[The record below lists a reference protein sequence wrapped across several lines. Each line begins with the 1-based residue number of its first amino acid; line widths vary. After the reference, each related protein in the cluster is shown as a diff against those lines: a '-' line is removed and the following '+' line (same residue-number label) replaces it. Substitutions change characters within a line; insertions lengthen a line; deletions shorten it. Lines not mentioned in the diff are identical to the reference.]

1 MDFLLILENYA
12 ELASNFI
19 WGWPIV
25 FFIIMSGII
34 LSFSFSFIQFSG
46 FFSGWKILFEK
57 REKIKTKNISSGTI
71 SPIQAFINALSA
83 SLGNGGLAGMAVGL
97 VAGGPGTVFWVF
109 ILGGISMV
117 LRFAEVYASS
127 VFRDKNEKL
136 QGPLVY
142 IKRLPL
148 GSFWIYLYSIIMLIY
163 IFSAGISM
171 QTNSIGLS
179 LQETFNLSPN
189 IIGLIFATLMT
200 YILLGGSRRIMK
212 LSEYIIPIKV
222 AFFFLGIIILII
234 YHYDKIGTAIR
245 LILNSAFTFKAASG
259 GMIVY
264 TMQQAMI
271 SGFSKALNATEA
283 GLGTASI
290 FFGSTEG
297 KSPFK
302 MSTMSMI
309 TAFISTN
316 LVCAMLIFS
325 VILTGINMEGLTS
338 TKLVIA
344 AFETVFGA
352 LAAPAIT
359 FLTLSFGIGVMVAYT
374 FLGFKMWDFIFGS
387 NFKWLYMILLPFLAY
402 LGSVATVGLIWKSVD
417 LLAGLLILINVSAVL
432 WSLPTLIESFKKDI
446 ENKLN

>member
-12 ELASNFI
+12 EVISNFI

-25 FFIIMSGII
+25 FFIIMAGII
-34 LSFSFSFIQFSG
+34 LSFSFSFVQFSD
-46 FFSGWKILFEK
+46 FFNGWKILFEK
-57 REKIKTKNISSGTI
+57 KEKIGQKELSKGSI

-97 VAGGPGTVFWVF
+97 VSGGPGTVFWVF
-109 ILGGISMV
+109 VLGGISMV
-117 LRFAEVYASS
+117 LRFSEVYAAS
-127 VFRDKNEKL
+127 VFYDSKDKL

-142 IKRLPL
+142 IKKLPF
-148 GSFWIYLYSIIMLIY
+148 GSFWIYLYSIIMLVY

-179 LQETFNLSPN
+179 LQKTFNLSPN
-189 IIGLIFATLMT
+189 IIGIMFALLMS

-222 AFFFLGIIILII
+222 AFFFIGVIILII
-234 YHYDKIGTAIR
+234 YHIDKLGIAIR
-245 LILNSAFTFKAASG
+245 LIIDSAFTLKAASG
-259 GMIVY
+259 GMVAY
-264 TMQQAMI
+264 TMQKAMI

-290 FFGSTEG
+290 FFGATEG
-297 KSPFK
+297 KTPLK
-302 MSTMSMI
+302 MSIMSMI

-352 LAAPAIT
+352 FAAPAIT

-374 FLGFKMWDFIFGS
+374 FLGFKMWDFIFGN
-387 NFKWLYMILLPFLAY
+387 NFRWVYMVLLPLLAY

-432 WSLPTLIESFKKDI
+432 WSLPELIKNFKRDRKNI
-446 ENKLN
+446 